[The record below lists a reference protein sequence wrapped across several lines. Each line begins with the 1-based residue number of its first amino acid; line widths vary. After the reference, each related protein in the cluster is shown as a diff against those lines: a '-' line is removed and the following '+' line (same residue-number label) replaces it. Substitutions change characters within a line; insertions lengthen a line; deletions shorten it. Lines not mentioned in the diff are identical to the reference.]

1 MSTQLSS
8 EDLSKRLLSLDFLR
22 GLIMFLLVTEST
34 GFFKILYLNS
44 KGGPLENF
52 FIQFQHHPWNGLRF
66 WDLIQPGFMFIA
78 GTAMAFSVTS
88 LQNKGVAHQLIT
100 IKMLKRSGWL
110 FFWGVLIYAVKE
122 TGLSFELWNVLTQL
136 SFTLLLAYFIF
147 HYKYSTQI
155 IICILLLLFTE
166 ILYRFA
172 NVPDYN
178 LTFTNHHNFGN
189 YVDLILMNKTSRG
202 GWVAINC
209 IPTAVHTI
217 AGALVGKLILGKR
230 NGLLKTLIIAAGSF
244 LLLGYA
250 MDFLQITPIIKR
262 IATSSFTIV
271 SLGWC
276 LLAFAGSYYFID
288 KKKYNKIFFFKVLS
302 MNSIFIYLF
311 FETAGG
317 GWLNHFIK
325 LLTNG
330 LLSLVYIPEMIISI
344 IACFLIV
351 LIDWGICYFLYQK
364 KIFFRL

>member
-1 MSTQLSS
+1 
-8 EDLSKRLLSLDFLR
+8 
-22 GLIMFLLVTEST
+22 
-34 GFFKILYLNS
+34 
-44 KGGPLENF
+44 
-52 FIQFQHHPWNGLRF
+52 
-66 WDLIQPGFMFIA
+66 
-78 GTAMAFSVTS
+78 
-88 LQNKGVAHQLIT
+88 
-100 IKMLKRSGWL
+100 
-110 FFWGVLIYAVKE
+110 
-122 TGLSFELWNVLTQL
+122 
-136 SFTLLLAYFIF
+136 
-147 HYKYSTQI
+147 
-155 IICILLLLFTE
+155 
-166 ILYRFA
+166 
-172 NVPDYN
+172 
-178 LTFTNHHNFGN
+178 
-189 YVDLILMNKTSRG
+189 MNKTSRG

-288 KKKYNKIFFFKVLS
+288 IKKYNKIFFFKVLS

-330 LLSLVYIPEMIISI
+330 LLSLVNIPEMIISI

>member
-8 EDLSKRLLSLDFLR
+8 EDISKRLLSLDFLR

-34 GFFKILYLNS
+34 GFFKILYLHS
-44 KGGPLENF
+44 KGGPLESF

-78 GTAMAFSVTS
+78 GTAMAFSITS
-88 LQNKGVAHQLIT
+88 LQKKGVSKNTIT

-122 TGLSFELWNVLTQL
+122 KGLSFELWNVLTQL

-147 HYKYSTQI
+147 QWKYSTQI
-155 IICILLLLFTE
+155 IFSVFLLLLTE
-166 ILYRFA
+166 ILYRFT
-172 NVPDYN
+172 NIPDYN
-178 LTFTNHHNFGN
+178 LAFTNHHNFGN

-217 AGALVGKLILGKR
+217 AGALVGKLLLESKNNTLKIVILSGF
-230 NGLLKTLIIAAGSF
+230 TFLIA
-244 LLLGYA
+244 GYA
-250 MDFLQITPIIKR
+250 MDLFQITPIIKR

-276 LLAFAGSYYFID
+276 LLAFAACYYFID
-288 KKKYNKIFFFKVLS
+288 KKNNNKIFFLKIFS

-330 LLSLVYIPEMIISI
+330 LLGLLQIPEIIISI
-344 IACFLIV
+344 VACLLIV
-351 LIDWGICYFLYQK
+351 LIDWGICYFFYQK